1 MATRTAQSETAPLL
15 GPPDGI
21 PEPSSKAVGNGTF
34 AGPGDGA
41 AVPEP
46 VKPKVKMAA
55 LVPALAIGIFLVSL
69 DQTLTIAAYGRM
81 SSELEALSSSSWIA
95 TSYFLTLTT
104 SQPLYGKL
112 SDMFGRKACLLSSYA
127 IFALGCLG
135 CGLAR
140 NILELCVARAIAG
153 LGGGGMNAL
162 VSILVTDLV
171 SLRDRGLWQGYI
183 NIIYSLGTSTGGPI
197 GGLFADS
204 IGWRWAFIIQCPIA
218 FLAFLSVY
226 LVLHLPRR
234 NQSHWTS
241 KISRVDATGA
251 ITLLSAV
258 FVLLFGLDNGS
269 NKGWGE
275 KITIIPLALTPVFF
289 ALFVLVEA
297 KVAKE
302 PFAPGHVV
310 FDPPLLAAYG
320 TNIFGVAA
328 QTSVMFFIALF
339 FQGALGMSATMS
351 GLLFV
356 PSTFLSL
363 AGSLSGGFLIRRTG
377 RYYLLTLIGHGIM
390 LLSLVPLILG
400 AGFASAAVSSVGISM
415 LGFGCSMFI
424 NSTLIS
430 IIANAAATDTA
441 VAIGCSY
448 LFRSLGTTIG
458 ISITTATLQQMLR
471 VSLTER
477 LGGAGRA
484 REIEEQVRLS
494 LDYIRTL
501 EPDVAAV
508 VRQCYAVAT
517 QWAFVPVSVFV
528 VLACASAIFVREKK
542 LDR

>member
-1 MATRTAQSETAPLL
+1 METRSKQVGTTETDPLL
-15 GPPDGI
+15 GQQDAVPS
-21 PEPSSKAVGNGTF
+21 EPLCKTAGNETF
-34 AGPGDGA
+34 AINGSP
-41 AVPEP
+41 
-46 VKPKVKMAA
+46 KPKMNMVA

-69 DQTLTIAAYGRM
+69 DQTLTIAAYGKIG
-81 SSELEALSSSSWIA
+81 SELEALNSSSWIA

-127 IFALGCLG
+127 VFAVGCLG

-140 NILELCVARAIAG
+140 DISELCFARAIAG
-153 LGGGGMNAL
+153 IGGGGMNAL

-171 SLRDRGLWQGYI
+171 SLRDRGIWQGYM
-183 NIIYSLGTSTGGPI
+183 NIIYALGTTTGGPV

-218 FLAFLSVY
+218 FLAFLAVY
-226 LVLHLPRR
+226 LVLHLPPK
-234 NQSHWTS
+234 NLSHWTS
-241 KISRVDATGA
+241 KIFRVDIIGA
-251 ITLLSAV
+251 ITLTFAV
-258 FVLLFGLDNGS
+258 FLLLFGLDNGS
-269 NKGWGE
+269 NEGWD
-275 KITIIPLALTPVFF
+275 KRITIVPLALTPVFF
-289 ALFVLVEA
+289 AIFVLVEA
-297 KVAKE
+297 KVANE
-302 PFAPGHVV
+302 PFAPGHIV

-320 TNIFGVAA
+320 SNIFGIAA
-328 QTSVMFFIALF
+328 QTSVLFFIALF

-356 PSTFLSL
+356 PGTFLSL
-363 AGSLSGGFLIRRTG
+363 TGSLSGGLIMRRTG
-377 RYYLLTLIGHGIM
+377 RYYWLTLIGHGLM
-390 LLSLVPLILG
+390 LLSLIPMVLG
-400 AGFASAAVSSVGISM
+400 AGFSSAAVSSMGVAL

-424 NSTLIS
+424 NTTLIS
-430 IIANAAATDTA
+430 VIANAASEDTA

-477 LGGAGRA
+477 LGGADQA

-494 LDYIRTL
+494 LDYIRSL
-501 EPDVAAV
+501 DPDVAII
-508 VRQCYAVAT
+508 VRRCYAIAT
-517 QWAFVPVSVFV
+517 QWAFVPVAAFA
-528 VLACASAIFVREKK
+528 VLATASAIFVREKK